1 MSQKPPLNKF
11 EWIEDTSQF
20 NGDFIKNYNEESDE
34 GYFLEVDIQYPEEL
48 HELHND
54 LPVLPERMKLGKI
67 EKLVTNLHHKTEY
80 VRHTR
85 NLKQVLNHGLILNKV
100 HTIIKFNQKDW
111 LKSYIHMN
119 SELRQKAENNFE
131 KDFFKL
137 MNNVVFGKT
146 MENGRKYRD
155 IKLATTE
162 RKRNY
167 LVSELNYHAT
177 KFFIENLLAKEI

>member
-1 MSQKPPLNKF
+1 MSKKPPLNKF

-20 NGDFIKNYNEESDE
+20 NGDFIKNYNEGSDE
-34 GYFLEVDIQYPEEL
+34 GYFLEVDVQYLEKL

-80 VRHTR
+80 VIHTR

-111 LKSYIHMN
+111 LKSYIDMN

-131 KDFFKL
+131 KYFFKL
-137 MNNVVFGKT
+137 MNNVVFGET

-162 RKRNY
+162 RKKNY

-177 KFFIENLLAKEI
+177 KFLIENLLAKEI

>member
-1 MSQKPPLNKF
+1 
-11 EWIEDTSQF
+11 
-20 NGDFIKNYNEESDE
+20 
-34 GYFLEVDIQYPEEL
+34 
-48 HELHND
+48 
-54 LPVLPERMKLGKI
+54 MKLGKI

-146 MENGRKYRD
+146 MENGRK
-155 IKLATTE
+155 
-162 RKRNY
+162 
-167 LVSELNYHAT
+167 
-177 KFFIENLLAKEI
+177 